1 MTSEKKR
8 FFKKTKKVDEQTFEV
23 GFFYKGEEDSFVKIR
38 KDILA
43 EAIEVS
49 EGILKKAE
57 AADFITLYLKKP
69 ELIKVQNAFLKK
81 HRLLIEAMDSLLVK
95 HEDVALDKPILSFE
109 NMDYYL
115 GMVNGYARNAFKN
128 NSRKK
133 TP

>member
-1 MTSEKKR
+1 
-8 FFKKTKKVDEQTFEV
+8 
-23 GFFYKGEEDSFVKIR
+23 
-38 KDILA
+38 
-43 EAIEVS
+43 
-49 EGILKKAE
+49 
-57 AADFITLYLKKP
+57 
-69 ELIKVQNAFLKK
+69 
-81 HRLLIEAMDSLLVK
+81 MDSLLVK